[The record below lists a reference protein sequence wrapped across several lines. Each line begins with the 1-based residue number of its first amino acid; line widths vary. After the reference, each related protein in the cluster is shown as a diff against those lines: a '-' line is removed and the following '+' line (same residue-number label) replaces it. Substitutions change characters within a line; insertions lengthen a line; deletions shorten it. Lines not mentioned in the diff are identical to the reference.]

1 MRQASSTWH
10 HHFNS
15 WKSFG
20 GKTKSQCPL
29 NCWRHL
35 EFKFA
40 RVYKV
45 RTAKLFRFGTMALLH
60 HILIYWTIFN
70 QTLNG
75 YFMLAMND
83 KEFMIHINQF
93 LTAGW
98 RLSSSR
104 NQFSSLGMKNV
115 SVLYSSEKIR
125 KYMSPFSVLK
135 IRELSHWTRD
145 LSQAEKK
152 ITVVTSW
159 ATDQMTTIFTQNDN
173 LDHFELN
180 RCHFVHLLSL

>member
-1 MRQASSTWH
+1 MVQVETSCIYLASSLQQLKKFWRE
-10 HHFNS
+10 NK
-15 WKSFG
+15 KSMSF
-20 GKTKSQCPL
+20 KL
-29 NCWRHL
+29 L
-35 EFKFA
+35 EFNFA
-40 RVYKV
+40 MVYKV
-45 RTAKLFRFGTMALLH
+45 HSAQLFRFGTMALLH

-135 IRELSHWTRD
+135 IRELSNWTRD
-145 LSQAEKK
+145 LYQAEKK